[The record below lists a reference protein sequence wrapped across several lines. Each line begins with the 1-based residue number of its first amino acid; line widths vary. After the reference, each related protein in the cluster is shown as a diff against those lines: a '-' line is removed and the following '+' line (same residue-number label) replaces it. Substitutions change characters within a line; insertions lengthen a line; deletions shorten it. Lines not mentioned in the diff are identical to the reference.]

1 MLGEEQHILGNMAP
15 KMDPLL
21 TKFGVVPT
29 DMSPCLKHFGSVSS
43 LLEVNFTII
52 PRRFSKDSMGGTN
65 TAGGVADDTADY
77 LNPTPVRK

>member
-29 DMSPCLKHFGSVSS
+29 DMSPCLKHFGSISG
-43 LLEVNFTII
+43 LLEIYLTII
-52 PRRFSKDSMGGTN
+52 PREFPNDSMGETN
-65 TAGGVADDTADY
+65 TAGSNTADH
-77 LNPTPVRK
+77 LDPTPVRK